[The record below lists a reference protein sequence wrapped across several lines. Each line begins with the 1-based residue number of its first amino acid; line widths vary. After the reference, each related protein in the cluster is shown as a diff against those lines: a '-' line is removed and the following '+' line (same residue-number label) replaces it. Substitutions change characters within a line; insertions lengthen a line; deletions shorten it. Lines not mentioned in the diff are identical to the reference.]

1 MLCAYLFSLAALSLE
16 IPSQV
21 ASQLEFNTG
30 QTPDFRQEANSPWQF
45 AKALLPGGC
54 GLSLSLGLT
63 AVPSKAK
70 A

>member
-1 MLCAYLFSLAALSLE
+1 MLCAYLFSLAALSLG

-30 QTPDFRQEANSPWQF
+30 QTPDRKLITPGN
-45 AKALLPGGC
+45 LPRLFSLEDC